1 MKVFRVLYIIVGL
14 LAALTASLLLL
25 SQYNYIDVYATANKD
40 AMAKGAAFM
49 ILTAGLFLVFMS
61 NYLFKTNK
69 I

>member
-1 MKVFRVLYIIVGL
+1 MIVMRILYTIIGL
-14 LAALTASLLLL
+14 IAVLTASLLLL

-49 ILTAGLFLVFMS
+49 ILIAGLFLVFMS